1 MLHYISV
8 DKIHSFLLGSC
19 VPYSLQACKD
29 AVERLGLQKG
39 GRGWS
44 FTGTTYSRKGCFAYS
59 KGYFANIAFYGLG
72 GSEEQ
77 NKKQLRSPRYR
88 PRGFDC
94 SATGKILFYD
104 ILKSFDLKLLFRNLF
119 YHNVSIS

>member
-1 MLHYISV
+1 MTFN
-8 DKIHSFLLGSC
+8 KIYSSLLGSC

-77 NKKQLRSPRYR
+77 NKKPLRSPRYR
-88 PRGFDC
+88 PSGYDC
-94 SATGKILFYD
+94 SSTG
-104 ILKSFDLKLLFRNLF
+104 NLVF
-119 YHNVSIS
+119 VPYS